1 LTILGEKLL
10 ALHRG
15 LDAHGIPHAIGGAIA
30 LAYAVN
36 QARATHDIDINVFV
50 SPDQADRVL
59 QALPAGVRVRPA
71 DLDVLRRD
79 GQARLWWDDTPVDLF
94 LSTVELHDVA
104 AGRTRVVPFE
114 NDTLPVLSATDLAVC
129 KAMYGRTKDWAD
141 IEAMRDAASVD
152 APEAL
157 RWINKMLTPEHPNYQ
172 RLTDILSSPPTSDE
186 GDRLPEAMRPAPT
199 VRARRGRPRPGAC

>member
-1 LTILGEKLL
+1 MTILGDKLL
-10 ALHRG
+10 ALHRA
-15 LDAHGIPHAIGGAIA
+15 LDDHGIPHAIGGAIA

-50 SPDQADRVL
+50 RPDQADRVL
-59 QALPAGVRVRPA
+59 QALPAGVRVRPT

-104 AGRTRVVPFE
+104 AGRTRSVPFE
-114 NDTLPVLSATDLAVC
+114 EGSLPILSPTDLAVC

-141 IEAMRDAASVD
+141 IEAMRDAATVD
-152 APEAL
+152 AADAL
-157 RWINKMLTPEHPNYQ
+157 RWVAGMLTPEHPNYQ
-172 RLTDILSSPPTSDE
+172 RLNEILSSPPTSDE
-186 GDRLPEAMRPAPT
+186 GDRLPEAMRPARGL
-199 VRARRGRPRPGAC
+199 RARPGPPRPGAC